1 MTKKIEIQKKNKKK
15 QLKGFSLLELLVVL
29 AIIGI
34 ILSFI
39 VPNVINRP
47 NDARNAKII
56 NDIKVLETALDLYKL
71 DNGNYPTEQNGI
83 KVLNEPNKKYIN
95 GIPKDP
101 WGIEYRYRNPGKFNS
116 VDIWTF
122 GADNIEGGDG
132 ENADIGNWSAKDS

>member
-1 MTKKIEIQKKNKKK
+1 MTKIIETKKKRKK
-15 QLKGFSLLELLVVL
+15 QLTGFSLLELLVVL

-47 NDARNAKII
+47 NDARKAKIL

-71 DNGNYPTEQNGI
+71 DNGNYPTEKIGL
-83 KVLNEPNKKYIN
+83 KVLIDSNKKYIN
-95 GIPKDP
+95 GIPNDP
-101 WGIEYRYRNPGKFNS
+101 WGIKYKYRNPGKFNQI
-116 VDIWTF
+116 DIWTF
-122 GADNIEGGDG
+122 GADNIEGGDD